1 MNNLPIEIINHIMR
15 FNSHPLADIAR
26 DNIISTRFGTYYYI
40 GDKLRWMFSEESDF
54 IDGYET
60 YVIEQHIKNHYNIKY
75 IRDIKMFDKLYY
87 HINKNHIDVYIISLF
102 LKRKNNLQKIINKTM
117 TSLMMKR
124 IFLLRYPHEVI
135 GVYEN

>member
-1 MNNLPIEIINHIMR
+1 
-15 FNSHPLADIAR
+15 
-26 DNIISTRFGTYYYI
+26 
-40 GDKLRWMFSEESDF
+40 MFSEESDF

-87 HINKNHIDVYIISLF
+87 HINKNHID
-102 LKRKNNLQKIINKTM
+102 KIIETDDVVA
-117 TSLMMKR
+117 SALEEEESDDPDESDDEAD
-124 IFLLRYPHEVI
+124 FLLRYPHEVI